1 MQTQTKFCK
10 QNFVFSLVKIILNF
24 FSGEPKVPL
33 IPKVGPL
40 PNTKKLLLRLSA
52 GDGELLST
60 PNMITFVAISLSK
73 LHQHIVTIFK
83 WKYKQSINVPKCWIN
98 QIIYIIVLVCVVIS
112 DLHLFHKIKLSNPCF
127 IFSKKLMLPFI
138 KKVTTGT

>member
-24 FSGEPKVPL
+24 FSDEPKVPL
-33 IPKVGPL
+33 IPKVEPL

-60 PNMITFVAISLSK
+60 PNMIKYVAISLSK
-73 LHQHIVTIFK
+73 LHQHIVSIFK
-83 WKYKQSINVPKCWIN
+83 
-98 QIIYIIVLVCVVIS
+98 
-112 DLHLFHKIKLSNPCF
+112 
-127 IFSKKLMLPFI
+127 
-138 KKVTTGT
+138 